1 MGHRVSYRMF
11 EGTSYS
17 IKTTEQLKEAFTKKI
32 EEVDLR
38 IKDRR
43 QRLIKLREDN
53 ELSAERL
60 AQLVSLFRRDSSAYI
75 TNYNRQNQNDGE
87 AIVPAGVIANIVSEY
102 DMIENEQDQ
111 IQRMQLVSRNLLDE
125 EPYYNPRTGEHG
137 VRPCIHELTDEELE
151 YLGF

>member
-17 IKTTEQLKEAFTKKI
+17 IKTTEQLKEAVTKKI

-60 AQLVSLFRRDSSAYI
+60 AQLVSLFRRDSNAYI

>member
-60 AQLVSLFRRDSSAYI
+60 AQLVSLFRRDSNAYI

-137 VRPCIHELTDEELE
+137 IRPCIHELTDDELE

>member
-60 AQLVSLFRRDSSAYI
+60 AQLVSLFRRDSNAYI

>member
-1 MGHRVSYRMF
+1 MGHRINYQMF

-17 IKTTEQLKEAFTKKI
+17 IKTTEQLREAFTKKI

-53 ELSAERL
+53 ALSAERL

-75 TNYNRQNQNDGE
+75 TNYNRQNAQDGE
-87 AIVPAGVIANIVSEY
+87 PIVPAGVIANIVSEY

-111 IQRMQLVSRNLLDE
+111 IQRMQLISRNLLDE

-137 VRPCIHELTDEELE
+137 IRPCIHELTDDELE